1 MDSRTVLAIAF
12 TVSSTLIAMA
22 FFFAGRSTGDETRM
36 AARFASL
43 TSLKIAGALHESNG
57 VLLNANAESGSMSI
71 FDRLLGRVS
80 QLLKLETLLRQADSR
95 TTIIRL
101 LAYCFAAGIGG
112 AILLL
117 TLLRNPAIAMLGAL
131 VSTLLPIILLRVRRA
146 RRIAAFDRSL
156 PDAIE
161 MMSRSLRAGHSMIAA
176 ISIVAEH
183 AAEPA
188 KAEFAEVFR
197 KQNFGLPLR
206 DALMHLL
213 DRIPSHDL
221 RLLVTGML
229 VQKDTG
235 GNLAEI
241 LDRIVWVIRERL
253 KIQGEIRIH
262 TAQGRLTGWILCLM
276 PVGLMIVLN
285 IINPG
290 YSKPLT
296 EDPLG
301 VKIFYG
307 GIALLIFGA
316 FLIKRIID
324 GIEV

>member
-1 MDSRTVLAIAF
+1 LDPMVIFATAC
-12 TVSSTLIAMA
+12 TVSLFLIALA
-22 FFFAGRSTGDETRM
+22 FLAATRSTSNEKRM
-36 AARFASL
+36 LLRFANLRS
-43 TSLKIAGALHESNG
+43 SKAAGALVEAG
-57 VLLNANAESGSMSI
+57 AGLLP
-71 FDRLLGRVS
+71 S
-80 QLLKLETLLRQADSR
+80 QEDDGATNVVVRILSYLSEFLKLETLLQQADSR
-95 TTIIRL
+95 TTTARL
-101 LAYCFAAGIGG
+101 LTCCAGASIGG
-112 AILLL
+112 ALLL
-117 TLLRNPAIAMLGAL
+117 LVLLQNTGIALAGGLGSAYL
-131 VSTLLPIILLRVRRA
+131 PLLFYRVQRS

-156 PDAIE
+156 PDAVE

-183 AAEPA
+183 ASEPA
-188 KAEFAEVFR
+188 RGEFAEVFR

-206 DALMHLL
+206 DALLNLL
-213 DRIPSHDL
+213 NRIPSQDL

-241 LDRIVWVIRERL
+241 LDRIVWVIRERM

-285 IINPG
+285 VINPG

-296 EDPLG
+296 TDPLG
-301 VKIFYG
+301 IKILYG
-307 GIALLIFGA
+307 GITLLIFGA